1 MKHEDDVN
9 RARIMP
15 QNQNLIATK
24 SPTRKVYIYD
34 ITKHPSVPAENDT
47 KVSSA
52 DLTLIG
58 HNQEGFALDW
68 NSNSPGKILSGG
80 DDSLICSWD
89 VSKYDN
95 RSDML
100 GKDVVASPSSVYTFH
115 TSVISDVKWSLM
127 HDSLF
132 GSVSDDKILA
142 IWDTRVGMQ
151 PQMIKKDAHDKEV
164 NCLAFHPSNENFLLT
179 GSSDQTIKLWDLRSP
194 NNTIS
199 TFEQNESSE
208 NKNPLS
214 KMSKQNDPAPKTM
227 MDKQQ
232 RHIFQ
237 HHENSVYSVEWS
249 PNLETVFASASTD
262 STVHLWQLDQIGA
275 EQSAEDAQDGPPELM
290 FIHGGHTAAVSDICW
305 HIGEQLL
312 LTSVAEDNIVHIWK
326 MNSDILSQVGD
337 DYDKLQSD
345 RRGKAKASILV
356 FIAGLEIEYFVCWK
370 NLPIHAL
377 KRIQLQILMVKA
389 FFPSSRAPRL
399 SHLLNFSLANLQTH
413 FCKSKSSFIN
423 AKNIRQS
430 RQLQTAMNPP
440 QSLYRLVPHLWAL
453 PQHYEVSCEPDFES
467 DSLKLNQKIHFTVS
481 KANNSDKPLFINGK
495 YAKIHNSQVNNQP
508 VQLNLAKDSSGNK
521 YTDVFTFEVPENLQK
536 DLTEVGKKFELDL
549 NVDMKIKSDLE
560 GAYYATSKVNGLPDQ
575 KLLVTQFESHF
586 ARDAFVCV
594 DEPEAKATFNFKF
607 ILPQDT
613 DVLFNTPPLH
623 SKKLESGKI
632 EHCFETTPIL
642 STYLIAFAIGQFESH
657 KTQIKNSDGTDIFIE
672 FYCPKGNKDKIVTPL
687 K

>member
-1 MKHEDDVN
+1 MSTILEDHGTEELTPEQKYSIWKKNTVCLYDLVLTHSLEWPSLTVQWFNEIREEPEYNSYRLLMGTQTSQTEQNYVTVFELKLPTNTDKLEYDSFTGDFGAYGTFSGNIGRLVPIIKMKHEDDVN

-89 VSKYDN
+89 ISKYDN

-151 PQMIKKDAHDKEV
+151 PQMIKRDAHDKEV

-199 TFEQNESSE
+199 TFEQNEPSE

-214 KMSKQNDPAPKTM
+214 KMSKQNDPVPKTM

-290 FIHGGHTAAVSDICW
+290 FIHGGHIAAVSDICW

-337 DYDKLQSD
+337 
-345 RRGKAKASILV
+345 
-356 FIAGLEIEYFVCWK
+356 E
-370 NLPIHAL
+370 
-377 KRIQLQILMVKA
+377 
-389 FFPSSRAPRL
+389 
-399 SHLLNFSLANLQTH
+399 
-413 FCKSKSSFIN
+413 
-423 AKNIRQS
+423 
-430 RQLQTAMNPP
+430 
-440 QSLYRLVPHLWAL
+440 
-453 PQHYEVSCEPDFES
+453 
-467 DSLKLNQKIHFTVS
+467 
-481 KANNSDKPLFINGK
+481 
-495 YAKIHNSQVNNQP
+495 
-508 VQLNLAKDSSGNK
+508 
-521 YTDVFTFEVPENLQK
+521 
-536 DLTEVGKKFELDL
+536 
-549 NVDMKIKSDLE
+549 
-560 GAYYATSKVNGLPDQ
+560 
-575 KLLVTQFESHF
+575 
-586 ARDAFVCV
+586 
-594 DEPEAKATFNFKF
+594 
-607 ILPQDT
+607 
-613 DVLFNTPPLH
+613 
-623 SKKLESGKI
+623 
-632 EHCFETTPIL
+632 
-642 STYLIAFAIGQFESH
+642 
-657 KTQIKNSDGTDIFIE
+657 
-672 FYCPKGNKDKIVTPL
+672 
-687 K
+687 